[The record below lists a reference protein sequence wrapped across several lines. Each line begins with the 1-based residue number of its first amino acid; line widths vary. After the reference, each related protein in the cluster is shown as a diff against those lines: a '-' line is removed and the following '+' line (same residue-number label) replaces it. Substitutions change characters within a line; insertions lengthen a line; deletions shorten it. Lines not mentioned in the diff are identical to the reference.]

1 MPPFLRPALRVEV
14 RIAIVVV
21 TLPVLDFL
29 TGGVRSSTIANEDGR
44 CRLARTCRP
53 DLVLAIIFFPAG
65 GFDMHIAVLPG
76 EVQQR
81 DCTQA
86 INNTG
91 LLVRPS
97 CQIARWIKIAG
108 EAWTRERL
116 RRSQRTTWVGP
127 ERYTA
132 SSKKWQTSEMTD
144 GLMAHA
150 RMDVAIHQASTMQ
163 IRTLLTT
170 WPAEN
175 VYEEKQLPKYT
186 TNGYSTKITASL
198 R

>member
-1 MPPFLRPALRVEV
+1 MTEELVRSTCLLPFLRPALRVEV

-21 TLPVLDFL
+21 TLLVLVFF

-44 CRLARTCRP
+44 CCLARIGRP

-76 EVQQR
+76 GSSSG
-81 DCTQA
+81 DGTQV
-86 INNTG
+86 INIG

-97 CQIARWIKIAG
+97 CQIARWIRRRKIAG
-108 EAWTRERL
+108 KAWTIERL

-175 VYEEKQLPKYT
+175 VSKKS
-186 TNGYSTKITASL
+186 NS
-198 R
+198 